1 MLYHN
6 RLRKEGVSDF
16 LVPSKTSTFFIS
28 PLTQLTY
35 LEAPSKLVTSTGKGL
50 PDHPSPPTP
59 AAAAAAPVTSAA
71 ATSEDVGGGGSNNTP
86 TAAADNIASATGG
99 SGNFEDADGGIPGYI
114 TEAAAIIAT
123 ALSLEADQQFEES
136 IAAYRSA
143 IGRLNTLCPY
153 LWVGRF

>member
-1 MLYHN
+1 MYLS

-50 PDHPSPPTP
+50 PDHPSSPTP
-59 AAAAAAPVTSAA
+59 AASAA

-143 IGRLNTLCPY
+143 IGRLNTLWPY